1 MYQRNMEIQQADTSL
16 FGTVQAITQETIDA
30 VYPAYYPKGAVNY
43 FKAHHSAENIRTDI
57 EAGAVYVLS
66 DGGKPVATVTIKEN
80 HILRLFVRKEAQH
93 RGYGKALLDFAE
105 SKIAESYA
113 EAELD
118 ASFPAKHIYLKRG
131 YCDTEFCIEESESG
145 DYLCYDVMSK
155 KLAGTGTPAQGDTGL
170 RLRPYIHDR
179 DFDSIKDWIGDER
192 THALWSANRV
202 AFPLQKESFGM
213 LLRDISEKF
222 GDSPFIAAGSDG
234 TPVGFLCYSL
244 NPDTE
249 EGMLKFIMTS
259 PEVRG
264 KGYGH
269 KMLSIALQYA
279 FEITGAAAVHLN
291 VFSCNEPAKRCYRKA
306 GFTDRNIAEKAFS
319 FMGESW
325 DRCNMIIKRTE
336 HYRPA

>member
-1 MYQRNMEIQQADTSL
+1 M
-16 FGTVQAITQETIDA
+16 
-30 VYPAYYPKGAVNY
+30 
-43 FKAHHSAENIRTDI
+43 
-57 EAGAVYVLS
+57 
-66 DGGKPVATVTIKEN
+66 TIKEN
-80 HILRLFVRKEAQH
+80 HIMRLFVRKEAQH
-93 RGYGKALLDFAE
+93 RGFGTALLDFAE
-105 SKIAESYA
+105 EKIAECYD
-113 EAELD
+113 EAVLD

-131 YCDTEFCIEESESG
+131 YRDKDFCTVETGNG

-234 TPVGFLCYSL
+234 TPVGFLCYSP

-269 KMLSIALQYA
+269 KMLSLALHYA
-279 FEITGAAAVHLN
+279 FEITRAAAVHLN
-291 VFSCNEPAKRCYRKA
+291 VFSCNEPAKRCYQKA
-306 GFTDRNIAEKAFS
+306 GFTERNVAEKAFS
-319 FMGESW
+319 FRDESW
-325 DRCNMIIKRTE
+325 DRCNMIVR
-336 HYRPA
+336 RA